1 MKDTGECNIT
11 VPLYKPRS
19 KQNMF
24 ASPKRLNS
32 LIAGG
37 IDGYKSQ
44 QGQEGTPQHI
54 HQGNIYNGICVRSAN
69 IQLEVKK

>member
-1 MKDTGECNIT
+1 M
-11 VPLYKPRS
+11 PLCKPRS

-37 IDGYKSQ
+37 IDGYESQ
-44 QGQEGTPQHI
+44 RGQEGIPQHI
-54 HQGNIYNGICVRSAN
+54 HQGNIYNGICIPGAN

>member
-1 MKDTGECNIT
+1 M
-11 VPLYKPRS
+11 PFFKPRS

-32 LIAGG
+32 PVVGG

-44 QGQEGTPQHI
+44 RGQEGVPQHT
-54 HQGNIYNGICVRSAN
+54 HQGNTNNAICIPGAN
-69 IQLEVKK
+69 TQ